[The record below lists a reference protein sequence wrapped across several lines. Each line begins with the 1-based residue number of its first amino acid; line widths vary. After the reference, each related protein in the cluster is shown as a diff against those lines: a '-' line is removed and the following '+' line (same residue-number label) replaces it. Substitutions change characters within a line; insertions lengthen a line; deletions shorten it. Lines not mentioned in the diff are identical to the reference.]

1 MNAHDDLLQRVRSA
15 RPSDPDAAAAEAI
28 AVRTLA
34 RFAVLE
40 AGHTA
45 AAARR
50 PRRLRRLVRAAA
62 VLVAVLLPL
71 GALDDARDAAVP
83 TAATVT
89 VEPTWAARVERALA
103 GDLLARVRV
112 VRGGLAARGALLMAA
127 EQHAVAGDEASGR
140 SALEL
145 LHEAGPLRNRGEAE
159 RVAQLAR
166 VAGLQGAACAVLAR
180 DMGSTGAEHLGAL
193 LAADPRAEAETV
205 RALEQVAR
213 RGRREAALEGLL
225 RGVRESRPQAA
236 AAAVRIGGSTHL
248 GRVLAALPE
257 ELFRTGAFRTESHV
271 RVCRAMTNALREGSR
286 TLRMRA
292 VRLAERG
299 NARALQLAAAAR
311 IPGSVG
317 VLAREAGHEDEA
329 RALAAVD
336 LLADVATVPAWVAL
350 ARALSGP
357 VPERVALHLREAPDA
372 ADAALL
378 ACARRS
384 LRDAPA
390 AMEALAVRGSVDRLA
405 TLAQESRL
413 APAAIHAL
421 GKAGSPD
428 AAAAL
433 VALAERPSRSPHV
446 LAALRKRLAR
456 GQADAG
462 SALLELAR
470 GGHERSVLT
479 ALARSGAAGMALL
492 QTAARD
498 PQLGPRARH
507 ALLRLRNM
515 PANVRVAGG
524 APRRTQPS
532 RSI

>member
-1 MNAHDDLLQRVRSA
+1 MNAQDDLLRRVRSA

-34 RFAVLE
+34 RLAVLE
-40 AGHTA
+40 AGRTA
-45 AAARR
+45 YAARR
-50 PRRLRRLVRAAA
+50 PGKLQRLVRAAA

-71 GALDDARDAAVP
+71 GALEDARDAAVP
-83 TAATVT
+83 TAAPVS
-89 VEPTWAARVERALA
+89 VEPTWAARVAGALS
-103 GDLLARVRV
+103 GDLLARARV
-112 VRGGLAARGALLMAA
+112 VRGGLAARGALLVAA
-127 EQHAVAGDEASGR
+127 EQLAAAGNEASGR
-140 SALEL
+140 DALEL

-166 VAGLQGAACAVLAR
+166 VPGLQGAACAVLAR

-193 LAADPRAEAETV
+193 LAADPRAEAEAV

-213 RGRREAALEGLL
+213 RGRREAALAGLL
-225 RGVRESRPQAA
+225 RGVRQGRPQAA

-248 GRVLAALPE
+248 ERVLATLPE
-257 ELFRTGAFRTESHV
+257 GLFEAEASRTRSHV
-271 RVCRAMTNALREGSR
+271 RVRGAVTDALRRGAR

-299 NARALQLAAAAR
+299 NARALELAAAAR

-317 VLAREAGHEDEA
+317 VLARESGHEDEA

-357 VPERVALHLREAPDA
+357 VPERVALHLRQAPEA
-372 ADAALL
+372 ADVALL

-405 TLAQESRL
+405 ALARESRL

-421 GKAGSPD
+421 GNAASAD
-428 AAAAL
+428 ADAVLATLAA
-433 VALAERPSRSPHV
+433 RPSRSPHV
-446 LAALRKRLAR
+446 RAALTERLNR
-456 GQADAG
+456 GHAAAG
-462 SALLELAR
+462 AALLELAR
-470 GGHERSVLT
+470 EGHERAVLT
-479 ALARSGAAGMALL
+479 ALARCGAAGLALL
-492 QTAARD
+492 QTAAQD

-507 ALLRLRNM
+507 ALLRLRER

-524 APRRTQPS
+524 APRRAPPS